1 MTHHI
6 VSAPRQ
12 QRADNYVDTWLSNK
26 LWFTANVIGH
36 QGVSSTNQHR
46 RRKTVEGPKVIS
58 IPDGDE
64 LFTDEASAVSLIEDQ
79 ESDQSWVEFAV
90 AVKPT
95 GGRDARNKKKE

>member
-1 MTHHI
+1 M
-6 VSAPRQ
+6 
-12 QRADNYVDTWLSNK
+12 
-26 LWFTANVIGH
+26 
-36 QGVSSTNQHR
+36 
-46 RRKTVEGPKVIS
+46 EGPKVIS

-64 LFTDEASAVSLIEDQ
+64 LFTDEASAVSLTEDQ